1 MYFRTSVLKGQQRV
15 VFSDFSQIKVN
26 NEHVTTGKKKE
37 ISKEQENKYS
47 LYLCLLRHCFINI
60 FRLNSLI

>member
-26 NEHVTTGKKKE
+26 NEHVTTEKKKKFQK
-37 ISKEQENKYS
+37 SKK
-47 LYLCLLRHCFINI
+47 INI
-60 FRLNSLI
+60 PYIYVCYVIVL